1 MSPQLLHV
9 ERLEDIAKTISKMQ
23 RGNPTETNDGTYLP
37 PPSRSITPSS
47 LADLT
52 IMEPQDCITLLKAA
66 WQKGEL
72 VDDRK
77 YLMEKVIQV
86 KTPDPSLSV
95 APLSLIDCYTNAPR

>member
-9 ERLEDIAKTISKMQ
+9 EPLEDIAEIVAKMQ

-37 PPSRSITPSS
+37 PPSRSVTPSS
-47 LADLT
+47 IADLT
-52 IMEPQDCITLLKAA
+52 TLEPQDCITLLEAA

-77 YLMEKVIQV
+77 YLMEKIIQV
-86 KTPDPSLSV
+86 KTSNPSLSV
-95 APLSLIDCYTNAPR
+95 APLSLPDCYTNAPR

>member
-9 ERLEDIAKTISKMQ
+9 EPLEDIAEIVAKMQ

-37 PPSRSITPSS
+37 SPSRSVTLSS
-47 LADLT
+47 FADLT
-52 IMEPQDCITLLKAA
+52 TLEPQDCITLLKAA

-77 YLMEKVIQV
+77 YLMEKIIQV
-86 KTPDPSLSV
+86 KTSSPSLSV
-95 APLSLIDCYTNAPR
+95 APLSLPDCYTNVPR